1 MARIDWSVLSGP
13 RVSRR
18 TLLAFS
24 AAAGAAGYANRLAAA
39 AAPQGPMRAVRRAA
53 QGEPKPGGTLNSQAD

>member
-24 AAAGAAGYANRLAAA
+24 AAAGAAGYTNWLPAA
-39 AAPQGPMRAVRRAA
+39 AAPQGSMRAVRRAA
-53 QGEPKPGGTLNSQAD
+53 QGEPKPGHP